1 MRETNITRYL
11 SAFLITGTIFAT
23 AFYVSNNLNQKR
35 IEQIRQIE
43 EKISVDILSLET
55 QFDLL
60 EQLSCNQ
67 IKENPVLSQELQGL
81 ADRLQYAEE
90 ELGTDDERVIELK
103 KSYSLLLI
111 KDAVLMERV
120 KEKCDITPIVIYYFY
135 SNKGDCEDCAKQGY
149 VLTRIG
155 REYPAARIYAFDY
168 NLDLSALRTLIA
180 IHGVNNALPALI
192 IDDVVHYGF
201 NDFETLQEKIPSL
214 LATTTATSTKQ

>member
-1 MRETNITRYL
+1 
-11 SAFLITGTIFAT
+11 
-23 AFYVSNNLNQKR
+23 VSNNLNQKR

-120 KEKCDITPIVIYYFY
+120 KEKCDITPIVMYYFY
-135 SNKGDCEDCAKQGY
+135 SNEGDCEDCTKQGY

-180 IHGVNNALPALI
+180 IHEVKNTLPALI

-201 NDFETLQEKIPSL
+201 NDFETLQERIPSL
-214 LATTTATSTKQ
+214 VATTTATSTER